1 MATTFIP
8 KGTGKAGRPARAVP
22 AVAAARRPRQPNDLY
37 VWVFKADPLE
47 RIDLIKEGV
56 DATTLVSLAS
66 SLHTSKDQLFKRL
79 GLPRATVD
87 RKARNNENLSQ
98 DQSER
103 VIGLMKL
110 IGQVRTVVEQ
120 SGDPTHF
127 DAAQWV
133 GRWIEKPNHALG
145 GRVPAELMD
154 TVEGQELVA
163 GLIAKMQSGAYA

>member
-1 MATTFIP
+1 MAITIIP
-8 KGTGKAGRPARAVP
+8 EDTGNVGGHARLVP
-22 AVAAARRPRQPNDLY
+22 ATRKPGQASDLY
-37 VWVFKADPLE
+37 LWVFNAEPLE

-56 DATTLVSLAS
+56 EATALVSLAS

-87 RKARNNENLSQ
+87 RKARNNEHLSQ
-98 DQSER
+98 EQSER
-103 VIGLMKL
+103 VVGLMKL
-110 IGQVRTVVEQ
+110 IGQVRTIVEQ
-120 SGDPTHF
+120 SGDTTGF

-145 GRVPAELMD
+145 GRRPAELMD